1 MSARM
6 TSLPRG
12 RLRARSADEKAG
24 RQDALIAAGRRALAS
39 RSYDEVTMADVA
51 ASAGLSKASAY
62 LYFSTK
68 ESLFLQLIE
77 KELQAW
83 FETVEAGLKPG
94 LKGAARSVPRL
105 IARSLAG
112 SPVLLDLLTLL
123 HGRIETNL
131 NLEEVTRFKN
141 YLAVS
146 LDRVGSKLDTCLNLK
161 CGAGMKLLLRT
172 HAFTIGLRQMSEPP
186 EIIAKVIA
194 ANPHLSGMTPDFE
207 TELADTISDWL
218 SALGNA

>member
-1 MSARM
+1 M

-12 RLRARSADEKAG
+12 RMRARSIGEKAV
-24 RQDALIAAGRRALAS
+24 RQSALIAAGRHALSS
-39 RSYDEVTMADVA
+39 RSYDGVTMTDIA
-51 ASAGLSKASAY
+51 AAAGLSKASAY
-62 LYFSTK
+62 LYFPTK

-83 FETVEAGLKPG
+83 FEALEAELKPG
-94 LKGAARSVPRL
+94 LKGAKRAVPKL
-105 IARSLAG
+105 IARSLAN

-141 YLAVS
+141 FLATS
-146 LDRVGSKLDTCLNLK
+146 LDRVGSKLEACLTLK
-161 CGAGMKLLLRT
+161 RGVGMKLLLRT

-186 EIIAKVIA
+186 EIISRLIA
-194 ANPHLSGMTPDFE
+194 ANPHLAGMTPNFE
-207 TELADTISDWL
+207 TELSDSISDWL
-218 SALGNA
+218 SALSQA